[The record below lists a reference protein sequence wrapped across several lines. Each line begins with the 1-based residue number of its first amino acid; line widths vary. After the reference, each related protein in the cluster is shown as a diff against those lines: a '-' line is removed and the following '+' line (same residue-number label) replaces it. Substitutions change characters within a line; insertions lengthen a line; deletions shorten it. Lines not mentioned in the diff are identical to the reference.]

1 MMGYLESRMIVYL
14 VELIELQNGNKNL
27 IAGNFFSS

>member
-1 MMGYLESRMIVYL
+1 MIVYL